1 MKKLM
6 VAAAAAAMI
15 GGAYAMD
22 AQVYD
27 FSASLKTTAC
37 KETKVSSALAKYFDT
52 RTYNGLALFE
62 KGEKIGL
69 RKQSSRKIVGVIWG
83 CDCPTLIT
91 PPAWSVYNNKTL
103 GGYMFWDQSVNDYFR
118 VRKTSFSWNVLNRI
132 DAMTKCEGSF
142 TLQNWAV
149 GQSLYLVGAGFGSV
163 KGRDCST
170 YVKSMSGSVVGY
182 REPNAGDEIG
192 CVFCDVNGCVVDPI
206 CDYCWVNELVVY
218 NPGRTIAYGTWK
230 IKFNSSVAKK
240 LARKGLLSQVYSFK
254 KAGKAKDTL
263 EFLEK
268 YVPGNSIALDEDD
281 WECEDCEEM
290 FDDEIEFI
298 TDGESLVDQ
307 AADNYDEAT
316 DGKALPDFI
325 QAENNAEDNDD
336 FIDDDDDAS

>member
-37 KETKVSSALAKYFDT
+37 KETKVSSALAKYFNT
-52 RTYNGLALFE
+52 RSYKDLELYE
-62 KGEKIGL
+62 KGDKIGL
-69 RKQSSRKIVGVIWG
+69 RKQASRKLVGVIWG

-91 PPAWSVYNNKTL
+91 PPAWSVYNDKTL
-103 GGYMFWDQSVNDYFR
+103 GGYMFWDQSVDDYFR

-142 TLQNWAV
+142 TLRNWAQ
-149 GQSLYLVGAGFGSV
+149 GQSLFLVGAGFGTV

-170 YVKSMSGSVVGY
+170 YVKSMNGSLVGY
-182 REPNAGDEIG
+182 REPNEGDTIG

-206 CDYCWVNELVVY
+206 CDVCFVGELGVY
-218 NPGRTIAYGTWK
+218 NPDVTIAYGTWK

-240 LARKGLLSQVYSFK
+240 LATKGRLSQVYKFK
-254 KAGKAKDTL
+254 KAGNAKDVL
-263 EFLEK
+263 AFLET
-268 YVPGNSIALDEDD
+268 YVPGNSIAKDADDYEEGEEMIDED
-281 WECEDCEEM
+281 E
-290 FDDEIEFI
+290 EIERI
-298 TDGESLVDQ
+298 EDGDTLVDT
-307 AADNYDEAT
+307 AEANYEGSLPTYIEAE
-316 DGKALPDFI
+316 D
-325 QAENNAEDNDD
+325 NAEDNED
-336 FIDDDDDAS
+336 FIEDPS